1 MEEISKDY
9 APVGTKDCQGI
20 CNREVVITDEGPVVI
35 CHGCMRV
42 VMDKRENVR
51 PQRRTRR

>member
-20 CNREVVITDEGPVVI
+20 CDREVVITDGGPVVI
-35 CHGCMRV
+35 CHSCMRV